1 MSGKDTAGARQRCP
15 ECRSTNIRTLN
26 HGSRKACIDCGN
38 RWEPQATHQTDDE
51 LQTDGGTQTVSEGIL
66 DATAGGR
73 GIWLD
78 KEHDNCLF
86 VDCREREPGFTG
98 QEGRTWSIEPDRVED
113 FRDLPFSDDE
123 FNLIVFDPP
132 HLVQDNGM
140 EQLTG
145 FVTKSYGALHA
156 ETWQADI
163 EAGFDELWRVL
174 KPGGTLVFKF
184 ADNDIDFSEV
194 LALAPADPLFGTTT
208 KKTSK
213 VENRWFVYQKA
224 ERDPDE

>member
-1 MSGKDTAGARQRCP
+1 MSEGPTA
-15 ECRSTNIRTLN
+15 E
-26 HGSRKACIDCGN
+26 
-38 RWEPQATHQTDDE
+38 E
-51 LQTDGGTQTVSEGIL
+51 LQTDGGTRTVQEEVL

-78 KEHDNCLF
+78 KDHDNCLF
-86 VDCREREPGFTG
+86 VDCREREAGFTG
-98 QEGRTWSIEPDRVED
+98 QPGRTWAIEPDEVQD
-113 FRDLPFSDDE
+113 FRDLPYADE
-123 FNLIVFDPP
+123 DFNLVVFDPP
-132 HLVQDNGM
+132 HLIREDGM

-145 FVTKSYGALHA
+145 YITKSYGALNA

-184 ADNDIDFSEV
+184 ADNDVDFRDV
-194 LALAPADPLFGTTT
+194 LALAPAEPLFGTTT

-213 VENRWFVYQKA
+213 VENRWFVFHKQESGRGA
-224 ERDPDE
+224 